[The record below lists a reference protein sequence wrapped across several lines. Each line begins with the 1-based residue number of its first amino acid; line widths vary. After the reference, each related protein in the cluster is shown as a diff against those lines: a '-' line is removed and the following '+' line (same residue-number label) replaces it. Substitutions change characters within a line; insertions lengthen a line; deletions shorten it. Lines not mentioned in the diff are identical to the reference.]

1 MRKETTCKWEASG
14 ESNTTEKKREEGKC
28 LKKKLV
34 HFSDIRA
41 CVQGSC
47 RIYKFPRVV
56 ISYNDFYIDIW
67 KHISLKIYK
76 SMLCSIVYN
85 LFPECL
91 IFIICLQLDTV

>member
-1 MRKETTCKWEASG
+1 MF
-14 ESNTTEKKREEGKC
+14 NEKTRPFFGHSC
-28 LKKKLV
+28 M
-34 HFSDIRA
+34 
-41 CVQGSC
+41 C

-85 LFPECL
+85 LFPGCL
-91 IFIICLQLDTV
+91 IFLICLQLDSV